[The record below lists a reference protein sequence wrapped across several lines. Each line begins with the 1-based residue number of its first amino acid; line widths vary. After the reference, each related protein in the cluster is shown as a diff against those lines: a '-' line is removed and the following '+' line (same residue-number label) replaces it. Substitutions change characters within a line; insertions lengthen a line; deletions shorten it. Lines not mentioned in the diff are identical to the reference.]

1 MIRWASLVA
10 DTKGDIDYMR
20 VRSLA
25 SVILAL
31 MGGAAVLTAMVY
43 EIMGKQFGNESI
55 MLGTAALVVPLTGG
69 KIADALSGRSKAA
82 AIVAGTAPGRRST
95 DVSQPP
101 EATDDGRVEV

>member
-10 DTKGDIDYMR
+10 DAKGEVDYMR

-25 SVILAL
+25 SVVLAL
-31 MGGAAVLTAMVY
+31 MGGVAVLTAMVY
-43 EIMGKQFGNESI
+43 EIMGREFGNQSI

-82 AIVAGTAPGRRST
+82 AIRAGRAPGRRST
-95 DVSQPP
+95 DSSP
-101 EATDDGRVEV
+101 EPTDGVEV